1 MSESM
6 FRRVSHVN
14 TQIQKH
20 TNTQIHKYT
29 NTVWTESEDRNDMC
43 YIFEKLMLQGCQNQC
58 LEGFLMKIHENTMR
72 LAGTRSEHPE
82 KALFL
87 NKKGRKKGEKVI
99 FKNFQ
104 HPMLWGVY
112 PEVLMALAQ
121 NS

>member
-1 MSESM
+1 M
-6 FRRVSHVN
+6 FRRVSH
-14 TQIQKH
+14 
-20 TNTQIHKYT
+20 
-29 NTVWTESEDRNDMC
+29 
-43 YIFEKLMLQGCQNQC
+43 
-58 LEGFLMKIHENTMR
+58 ENTR
-72 LAGTRSEHPE
+72 EYDETRSEHPE

-87 NKKGRKKGEKVI
+87 NKKGRKKGEKVN